1 MNSNFAY
8 CQVSISPMRK
18 SPSDASEMVSQ
29 LLFGEIVKVTD
40 QQNNW
45 IYIQSQQDQYEGWI
59 DEKQI
64 IYLSEKEAFNWL
76 GKQIITTKNT
86 LILGPFGKQSI
97 PQGSYISK
105 KSPTTFSIGNQNYTS
120 IYKPKEIALISF
132 AKTYLNTPYLWGG
145 KSNAGIDCSGFSQ
158 IVYRSQGIELP
169 RDASQQVHLGNSI
182 NRKQAK
188 AGDLAFFTNDA
199 GKVIHVGILLSNSKI
214 IHASGRVKIDKLD
227 DTGIWSEEL
236 NKYSHNLYLIKRFL

>member
-1 MNSNFAY
+1 METTFAY
-8 CQVSISPMRK
+8 CCVAISPVRGEHK
-18 SPSDASEMVSQ
+18 DSAEMVSQ
-29 LLFGEIVKVTD
+29 LLFGEVVVVKEK
-40 QQNNW
+40 QNNW

-64 IYLSEKEAFNWL
+64 IYLSEKDAFDWL
-76 GKQIITTKNT
+76 NQQITTTKNT

-120 IYKPKEIALISF
+120 AYKSKEIALISF

-169 RDASQQVHLGNSI
+169 RDASQQVHLGNPI

-199 GKVIHVGILLSNSKI
+199 GKVIHVGILLSKSKI

>member
-1 MNSNFAY
+1 MSSNFAF
-8 CQVSISPMRK
+8 CRVSIAPLRK
-18 SPSDASEMVSQ
+18 SAADASEMVSQ
-29 LLFGEIVKVTD
+29 LLFGELVTLLKRE
-40 QQNNW
+40 NNW
-45 IYIQSQQDQYEGWI
+45 LLIETILDCYEGWI

-64 IYLSEKEAFNWL
+64 FYVSENEMNQWKSDQ
-76 GKQIITTKNT
+76 QIITKTIKINSPIGKMSLPMGAFISSSSPKKFQIGTHWFESNYGSTKVH
-86 LILGPFGKQSI
+86 
-97 PQGSYISK
+97 
-105 KSPTTFSIGNQNYTS
+105 
-120 IYKPKEIALISF
+120 LISF

-145 KSNAGIDCSGFSQ
+145 KSNVGIDCSGFSQ

-169 RDASQQVHLGNSI
+169 RDASQQVHLGNPI

-199 GKVIHVGILLSNSKI
+199 GKVIHVGILLSKSKI
-214 IHASGRVKIDKLD
+214 IHASGRVKIDKLN